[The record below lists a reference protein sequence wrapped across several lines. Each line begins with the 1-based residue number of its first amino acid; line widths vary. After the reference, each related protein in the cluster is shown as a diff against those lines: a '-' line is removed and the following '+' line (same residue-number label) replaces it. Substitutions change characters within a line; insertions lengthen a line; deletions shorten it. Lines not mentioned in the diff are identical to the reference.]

1 MRRPESE
8 TGLDKSTVRRFNRIA
23 IDCSLAANNNALK
36 EMPGPGRQVRSV
48 FAPPGSSAAAK
59 AIRSPV
65 ERPSIDVEPMSDRPA
80 IIVVAYSA
88 RALASA
94 ANRAGFAPLT
104 IDVFGDEDTREA
116 SSASMKLE
124 GGLSDGLTLDKVVGA
139 VEMMISAHH
148 PIGLVYGSGFEHQ
161 PEAIA
166 AIGRRTRIFG
176 NQAVSLKRAKDP
188 LAFARLCEVNGV
200 QHPSISFA
208 PPDEPQHW
216 LMKRRG
222 GAGGAHIA
230 AAAGARGALPDCYF
244 QRRVAGESI
253 SALFVANGKT
263 AEIIGLSLQ
272 WTAPTPASPFRY
284 GGAVGPVDANPA
296 QTREIARAIALIAS
310 ELDLIGLN
318 SADFLVS
325 ADAVWLIEVNPRPG
339 ATLDV
344 FDSDEGALFTRH
356 VASCEGHLAPASQ
369 RLPVKAAEIV
379 YAPCDLLLGEGRNW
393 PDWTVDR
400 PSPGTRIAAG
410 DPVCTTLGSGATVEL
425 ARSRAD
431 ERARKIIALVRG
443 VEQ

>member
-1 MRRPESE
+1 
-8 TGLDKSTVRRFNRIA
+8 
-23 IDCSLAANNNALK
+23 
-36 EMPGPGRQVRSV
+36 MPVPGRQVRSI
-48 FAPPGSSAAAK
+48 FAPPGSSVAAK

-65 ERPSIDVEPMSDRPA
+65 ERPSIGVGPMTDRPA
-80 IIVVAYSA
+80 IIVAAYSA

-94 ANRAGFAPLT
+94 ANRAGFAPLS

-116 SSASMKLE
+116 SSASVKLE

-139 VEMMISAHH
+139 VEMMISAHR

-161 PEAIA
+161 PETIT

-176 NQAVSLKRAKDP
+176 NQAESLKRAKDP
-188 LAFARLCEVNGV
+188 LTLARLCEANGV

-208 PPDEPQHW
+208 PPDEPQLW
-216 LMKRRG
+216 LMKKRG

-230 AAAGARGALPDCYF
+230 AAAGASGALPDCYF

-253 SALFVANGKT
+253 SALFLANGKE

-284 GGAVGPVDANPA
+284 GGAAGPVDANPT
-296 QTREIARAIALIAS
+296 QTREIARVVALIAS
-310 ELDLIGLN
+310 ELDLVGLN

-344 FDSDEGALFTRH
+344 FESNEGALFARH
-356 VASCEGHLAPASQ
+356 VASCEGHLAPASPS
-369 RLPVKAAEIV
+369 LP
-379 YAPCDLLLGEGRNW
+379 CQGGRNRLRALRSSVGRG
-393 PDWTVDR
+393 P
-400 PSPGTRIAAG
+400 
-410 DPVCTTLGSGATVEL
+410 EL
-425 ARSRAD
+425 AGLDGRSTVARNAHRRRRSRVHH
-431 ERARKIIALVRG
+431 ARFWRHPRTGANLRR
-443 VEQ
+443 